1 MKIDKKLL
9 ILWIASL
16 TLFSGV
22 GVSTLLL
29 PDLLRGVHG
38 LAIRFFLG
46 YCGIIVVAQVCA
58 FIKDNRHLWEDSSG
72 EKKSSITL
80 SILLVTLLIIF
91 SSSAPVM
98 ALESGDCQG
107 CHSDAAM
114 VGAAFVVNQA
124 AFNTTAHAEIGC
136 PACHESV
143 GPGHPDDGLAP
154 SKAGCQDC
162 HSDVSHEYARS
173 GHYGYADCNDC
184 HNPHQ
189 VRGATAV
196 SGHDMNQQCRLC
208 HDSSK
213 VVSGHTD
220 WLPQAELH
228 LVKLPCVSCHT
239 AAKDNVITLYIVK
252 RQSGAKISGLEPAS
266 YQELQ
271 ALAKGKPIETL
282 IDGNEDNYISL
293 AELRLFNLNRKSN
306 LSLQGMMTPET
317 VTHDFSLLA
326 NRRDCSFC
334 HASGP
339 EARQTSFISLVQQDG
354 SYRRIAVEKGAV
366 LDALYGTPDFYMVGS
381 TRSKA
386 LDYIGAMI
394 IAGGLVVPI
403 GHGTLRILT
412 RKNRKEDRRSDHE

>member
-1 MKIDKKLL
+1 MKIDKKLV

-16 TLFSGV
+16 ALFAGV
-22 GVSTLLL
+22 GVTALVMPEWLS
-29 PDLLRGVHG
+29 GIHG
-38 LAIRFFLG
+38 LTIRFFLG
-46 YCGIIVVAQVCA
+46 YCAIIVVAQVHA
-58 FIKDNRHLWEDSSG
+58 FMEGSRRRREDSG
-72 EKKSSITL
+72 GGKSCSTASL
-80 SILLVTLLIIF
+80 MLVTLLLLF
-91 SSSAPVM
+91 SSVVPVL

-107 CHSDAAM
+107 CHRDAAT
-114 VGAAFVVNQA
+114 VGAPFVVQPT
-124 AFNTTAHAEIGC
+124 FDTTAHAEIGC
-136 PACHESV
+136 PSCHESV

-162 HSDVSHEYARS
+162 HAAVSHEYAQSSHRD
-173 GHYGYADCNDC
+173 YAACNDC

-208 HDSSK
+208 HDNSE
-213 VVSGHTD
+213 VVAKHTD

-228 LVKLPCVSCHT
+228 LFKLPCVSCHT
-239 AAKDNVITLYIVK
+239 AAKENVITLYVVK
-252 RQSGAKISGLEPAS
+252 RQSAGKIGELEPAS
-266 YQELQ
+266 YLELQ
-271 ALAKGKPIETL
+271 ALTQGKQIETL

-293 AELRLFNLNRKSN
+293 TELRLFNLNSKNQLR
-306 LSLQGMMTPET
+306 LQGMMTPET
-317 VTHDFSLLA
+317 VTHDFRSLA

-339 EARQTSFISLVQQDG
+339 EARQTSFISLVQPDG
-354 SYRRIAVEKGAV
+354 SYRRIAVERGAV

-394 IAGGLVVPI
+394 IAGGLVMPI
-403 GHGTLRILT
+403 GHGTLRLLT
-412 RKNRKEDRRSDHE
+412 RKNRK

>member
-1 MKIDKKLL
+1 MKIDKKMV

-16 TLFSGV
+16 MLFAGV
-22 GVSTLLL
+22 GVIALVMPEWLS
-29 PDLLRGVHG
+29 GIHG
-38 LAIRFFLG
+38 LTIRFFLG
-46 YCGIIVVAQVCA
+46 YCAIIVVAQVHA
-58 FIKDNRHLWEDSSG
+58 FMEGGRRWREDSCG
-72 EKKSSITL
+72 RKKSCSTSTL
-80 SILLVTLLIIF
+80 ILVTLLVLF
-91 SSSAPVM
+91 SGWVPAM

-114 VGAAFVVNQA
+114 VGEAFVVQPT
-124 AFNTTAHAEIGC
+124 FDTTAHAEIGC

-162 HSDVSHEYARS
+162 HTAVSQEYAQS
-173 GHYGYADCNDC
+173 SHHDYAACNDC

-196 SGHDMNQQCRLC
+196 SGYDMNQQCRSC
-208 HDSSK
+208 HDNSE
-213 VVSGHTD
+213 VVARHTD

-228 LVKLPCVSCHT
+228 LFKLPCVSCHT

-252 RQSGAKISGLEPAS
+252 RQSAGNIADLEPAS
-266 YQELQ
+266 YLELQ
-271 ALAKGKPIETL
+271 ALTQGKQIETL

-293 AELRLFNLNRKSN
+293 TELRLFNLNAKNQLR
-306 LSLQGMMTPET
+306 LQGMMTPET
-317 VTHDFSLLA
+317 VTHDFRSLA
-326 NRRDCSFC
+326 DRRDCSFC

-339 EARQTSFISLVQQDG
+339 EARQTSFIALAQSDG
-354 SYRRIAVEKGAV
+354 SYRRIAVERGAV

-403 GHGTLRILT
+403 GHGTLRLLT
-412 RKNRKEDRRSDHE
+412 RKNRK